1 MATHS
6 NWQVPP
12 SMRAKVKEIGI
23 DWRELSKTE
32 FQQNFDEFNPQE
44 ITTLSNWQVLFISKK
59 SLG

>member
-1 MATHS
+1 
-6 NWQVPP
+6 
-12 SMRAKVKEIGI
+12 MRAKVKEIGI

-44 ITTLSNWQVLFISKK
+44 MTTLSNWQVLFISKK